1 MDFAELVTEA
11 QIRSG
16 VTDVASRAEHY
27 VRSAERMLEKRLK
40 VGAMEQVAT
49 LVADADGVIAL
60 PTDFL
65 QWRTTGAGD
74 IAGSGVTSARPGQ
87 SVNVQYYAKLPS
99 IIDGPN
105 WLSDA
110 EPELYIQAV
119 LFQIYTANGM
129 ADQAV
134 ATNTL
139 LAALIQQV
147 EEADIRARYLNR
159 RIDTAAFTPGRTVT
173 AKTASG
179 LPGPYTPT
187 DPEPDYVAIFQQAQQ

>member
-40 VGAMEQVAT
+40 VGAMERVAT
-49 LVADADGVIAL
+49 LTADSSGVLTL
-60 PTDFL
+60 PADFL
-65 QWRTTGAGD
+65 QWRTTGTGAISGAG
-74 IAGSGVTSARPGQ
+74 VMEYRPGQ
-87 SVNVQYYAKLPS
+87 VVDVQYYARLPS

-110 EPELYIQAV
+110 EPEIYIQAV
-119 LFQIYTANGM
+119 LFQIYTGNGM
-129 ADQAV
+129 AEQAL

-139 LAALIQQV
+139 LAGLIQQV
-147 EEADIRARYLNR
+147 EEADVRARYLNR
-159 RIDTAAFTPGRTVT
+159 RI
-173 AKTASG
+173 
-179 LPGPYTPT
+179 
-187 DPEPDYVAIFQQAQQ
+187 EPQGVYRK

>member
-40 VGAMEQVAT
+40 VGAMERVVT
-49 LVADADGVIAL
+49 LTADADGVVTL
-60 PTDFL
+60 PADFL

-74 IAGSGVTSARPGQ
+74 VAGSAVSNARPGQ
-87 SVNVQYYAKLPS
+87 MVNVQYYAKLPS
-99 IIDGPN
+99 ITGGPN
-105 WLSDA
+105 WLSEA

-119 LFQIYTANGM
+119 LFQIYTANGLV
-129 ADQAV
+129 DQAV

-139 LAALIQQV
+139 LTAMLQQV
-147 EEADIRARYLNR
+147 EEADVRARYLNR

-173 AKTASG
+173 AQTAKG
-179 LPGPYTPT
+179 LPGPAP
-187 DPEPDYVAIFQQAQQ
+187 DPGTDYVAIFEAAKDA